1 MNINVVS
8 TLTTFSTL
16 PNEVTAQWDISKK
29 LGCFY
34 YNKLNDYFPYK
45 VNFKGLVLNAKN

>member
-16 PNEVTAQWDISKK
+16 ANEVTAQWGISKK
-29 LGCFY
+29 LGFFD
-34 YNKLNDYFPYK
+34 YNKLNVYVPYK
-45 VNFKGLVLNAKN
+45 VNF